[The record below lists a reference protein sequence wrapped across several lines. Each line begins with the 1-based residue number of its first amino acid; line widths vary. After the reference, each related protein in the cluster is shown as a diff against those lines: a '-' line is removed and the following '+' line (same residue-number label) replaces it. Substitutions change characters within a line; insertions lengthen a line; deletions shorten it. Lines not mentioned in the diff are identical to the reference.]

1 MKYYQLD
8 LFEDWLYIYLY
19 FTKKESIQ
27 LLNYRIQKKYEENQN
42 D

>member
-19 FTKKESIQ
+19 FTKEDSIK
-27 LLNYRIQKKYEENQN
+27 LLNYRIQKKYEEN
-42 D
+42 